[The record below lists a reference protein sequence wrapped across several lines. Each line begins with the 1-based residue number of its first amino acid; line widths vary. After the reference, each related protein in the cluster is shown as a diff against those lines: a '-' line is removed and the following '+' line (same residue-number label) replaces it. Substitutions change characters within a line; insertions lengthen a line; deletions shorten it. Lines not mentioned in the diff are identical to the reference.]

1 MAQAKAL
8 LNGHSCFPLIID
20 YFKHMKFRFYTIAT
34 VILVAEIFV
43 ASSFP
48 TTKQPMFFP
57 CMDKVIH
64 FCVFAVIAAS
74 LTGALRENSK
84 VRKRYW
90 IFAAILV
97 AIYGATDEFHQ
108 YFVPGRECSILD
120 WFADITG
127 AFVGAL
133 IFSKI
138 LKKKKLNR
146 STASL
151 KSNK

>member
-1 MAQAKAL
+1 
-8 LNGHSCFPLIID
+8 
-20 YFKHMKFRFYTIAT
+20 MKFRFYTIAT

-48 TTKQPMFFP
+48 TTKHMFFP
-57 CMDKVIH
+57 FMDKVIH

-74 LTGALRENSK
+74 LTGALHENSK
-84 VRKRYW
+84 VRKGYW
-90 IFAAILV
+90 VLAAVLV

-108 YFVPGRECSILD
+108 YFVPGRECSVLD
-120 WFADITG
+120 WFADATG

-133 IFSKI
+133 IFKKI
-138 LKKKKLNR
+138 LKKKKLNH